1 MDAKERRRA
10 QWEEMMRQGIHAAVI
25 EALTEHGVEGV
36 TMDRVAQIAGVA
48 KGTLY
53 TYFANKQELVRY
65 AITTS
70 LEPLLEET
78 TAILTS
84 DRPPLEKLEA
94 ATMAAV
100 AYFEPNRALFRV
112 FLYDRTMEKEP
123 DHRSLFQASSETL
136 ARVIE
141 EGIADGTFRPV
152 DTLKVGSMIVEAH
165 AALIRLRL
173 ASDEPGA
180 AEEDARLLL
189 DVFLRGIAG
198 PGAAS

>member
-25 EALTEHGVEGV
+25 EAITEYGVEGV
-36 TMDRVAQIAGVA
+36 TMDRVAQHAGVA

-65 AITTS
+65 AVTTS

-123 DHRSLFQASSETL
+123 DHRSHFQASSETL

-152 DTLKVGSMIVEAH
+152 DALKVGSMIVEAH

-173 ASDEPGA
+173 AIDEPGA